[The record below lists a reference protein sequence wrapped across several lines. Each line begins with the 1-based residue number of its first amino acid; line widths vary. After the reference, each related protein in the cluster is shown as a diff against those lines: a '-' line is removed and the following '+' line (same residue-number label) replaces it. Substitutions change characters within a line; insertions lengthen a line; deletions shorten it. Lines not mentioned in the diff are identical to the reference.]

1 MSELENWLKQFGL
14 EGLAGVL
21 GQHDIDLE
29 ILAEVTDA
37 DLGISGRSAERRT
50 GFREVVSRVCL
61 GEVGAELVNPD
72 ETGRLDNYCV
82 IGTSVGLLIQAGPG
96 NAGGRGTWRTKRS
109 GCAT

>member
-1 MSELENWLKQFGL
+1 MSAFVPFELPSYRGYRYPAEIISHAVWLY
-14 EGLAGVL
+14 
-21 GQHDIDLE
+21 
-29 ILAEVTDA
+29 
-37 DLGISGRSAERRT
+37 
-50 GFREVVSRVCL
+50 FRFSLSLR
-61 GEVGAELVNPD
+61 AELVNPD